1 MLLAPLRKLA
11 IVAVVPAL
19 AVGSAPAQ
27 AGVAGLAPHDGHQVT
42 IVVAGPGVLT
52 VDGWLSVEA
61 GNLPVTSF
69 NLVPNQDPLTAVA
82 SPYGSGEFAGWGGA
96 CSGTLGVCG
105 IDMSEDRC
113 LVAAFQPIGGPP
125 ADLTALSGYCPQAL
139 GGTGVVAPAPGSS
152 PGSAGAGGAPGPAG
166 STGPAPAEGVPHAV
180 VAAPGAPAFTRAG
193 ARVVRGATVVT
204 GTLPA
209 GARTVVSSASYLTG
223 SGGVRSSGTCT
234 IRRRIRVRTFTCRAR
249 TPLKGRWQVVT
260 QARDAQK
267 HVVGQ
272 ATSVL
277 TVR

>member
-1 MLLAPLRKLA
+1 MPPAPLSKLA
-11 IVAVVPAL
+11 IAAVMPAL
-19 AVGSAPAQ
+19 VVGSAPAL
-27 AGVAGLAPHDGHQVT
+27 AGVAGLAPQDGHRVT

-52 VDGWLSVEA
+52 VNGWLSVEA

-69 NLVPNQDPLTAVA
+69 DLVPNQDPLTAIA

-96 CSGTLGVCG
+96 CSGTLEACGV
-105 IDMSEDRC
+105 DMSEDRC

-125 ADLTALSGYCPQAL
+125 ADLAALNASGPEAL
-139 GGTGVVAPAPGSS
+139 GGTGAPAPAPGSS
-152 PGSAGAGGAPGPAG
+152 PGSTGSGGTTPAGGTGG
-166 STGPAPAEGVPHAV
+166 SGSAEGIPRAV
-180 VAAPGAPAFTRAG
+180 VAAPGAPAFPRAG
-193 ARVVRGATVVT
+193 ARVVSGATVVT

-234 IRRRIRVRTFTCRAR
+234 IRRRIKVRTFTCRAR

-267 HVVGQ
+267 RVVGQ